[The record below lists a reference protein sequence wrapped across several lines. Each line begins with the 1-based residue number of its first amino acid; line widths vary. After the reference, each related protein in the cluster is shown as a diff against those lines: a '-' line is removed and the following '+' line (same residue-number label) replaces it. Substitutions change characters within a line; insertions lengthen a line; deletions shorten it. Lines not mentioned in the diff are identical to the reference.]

1 MKPSWCDGLT
11 DSGTISKITAITSP
25 NETAKALVF
34 YGFSIMYES
43 KKQPLLPARH
53 FRYRLLAH
61 VFYALIVMVVT
72 MAIGV
77 IAHLILEPIN
87 WHDALLNT
95 ALIIGGLGP
104 YIVPES
110 VAGKVFFA
118 LYSMFVGLVFI
129 GTLGLILAPLAHRII
144 HKFHLDD
151 DQDL

>member
-1 MKPSWCDGLT
+1 
-11 DSGTISKITAITSP
+11 
-25 NETAKALVF
+25 
-34 YGFSIMYES
+34 
-43 KKQPLLPARH
+43 
-53 FRYRLLAH
+53 
-61 VFYALIVMVVT
+61 

-129 GTLGLILAPLAHRII
+129 GTLGIILAPLAHRII